1 MYLAAVLDCY
11 GEDYPELFLD
21 VHGDIRVDVA
31 VRLGETA
38 ARVVDGQLSLW
49 ELSEIFEE
57 WMGITVTFMALH
69 RADASADINASAKL
83 ATIDRSRS
91 GSASSTCLR
100 SQSETFMV
108 LVTSTACSPS
118 CSLDG
123 TGRLMRWSSR
133 RGMVS
138 SRGAHRG
145 TRRTPC
151 VWT

>member
-1 MYLAAVLDCY
+1 MYLEATLDCY

-21 VHGDIRVDVA
+21 EQGDVRVDVA

-38 ARVVDGQLSLW
+38 ARVVEG
-49 ELSEIFEE
+49 ELSMLALPDVFEE

-118 CSLDG
+118 CSL
-123 TGRLMRWSSR
+123 RFSE
-133 RGMVS
+133 
-138 SRGAHRG
+138 
-145 TRRTPC
+145 
-151 VWT
+151 